1 MAEFDLRTEQSKV
14 VRNALLAAVFCAAV
28 LASTYF
34 GLPMLFSF
42 PTDLAGRLAFA
53 LQADILVLLWLAL
66 AVRMV
71 SRVRFVSAADNR
83 GAAYAPPS
91 AKLAVKAAFLQ
102 NTLEQ
107 SVLAIGAHLV
117 LATLIEGP
125 TLALLVGAVALFVI
139 GRASFLASYSNGAGA
154 RAFGMV
160 VTSLPSMAACLW
172 ALWLIGAA
180 LIAEIAA

>member
-1 MAEFDLRTEQSKV
+1 MAELDLRAEQSKV
-14 VRNALLAAVFCAAV
+14 VRNAVLAAFFCAAV
-28 LASTYF
+28 LAGAYF
-34 GLPMLFSF
+34 GLPLVFAF

-53 LQADILVLLWLAL
+53 LQADLFILLWLAV

-71 SRVRFVSAADNR
+71 SRVRFVSAEDNR
-83 GAAYAPPS
+83 GAAYGPPS

-117 LATLIEGP
+117 LATLIEGS
-125 TLALLVGAVALFVI
+125 ALSLIVGAVVLFVI
-139 GRASFLASYSNGAGA
+139 GRAAFLLSYPGGAGA

-160 VTSLPSMAACLW
+160 VTALPSIGALLW
-172 ALWLIGAA
+172 ALWLVGAET
-180 LIAEIAA
+180 LEGMSS